1 MQMDLLSL
9 IPDNIAEVLTGILR
23 FTELRR
29 RVLHGNIHGVD
40 VPGFVPQDMPVREFA
55 EVLNDA
61 LAEHLRNRRL
71 LFRDTA
77 NITFGPNSSTR
88 IRPVADDH
96 AHALL
101 RKNRDEYMELQ
112 VGKLLENALNRK
124 VAMELLS
131 EKCGVCPGTL
141 EWNVDMN
148 LAGDRPVENSSTHF
162 DKAE

>member
-1 MQMDLLSL
+1 MDLLSL

-29 RVLHGNIHGVD
+29 RILHTNIHSVD

-71 LFRDTA
+71 LFRDTT
-77 NITFGPNSSTR
+77 NIAFGPNSSTR
-88 IRPVADDH
+88 IRPVVDDH
-96 AHALL
+96 ALALL
-101 RKNRDEYMELQ
+101 QKSRDEYMELQ
-112 VGKLLENALNRK
+112 ISKLLENTLNRK
-124 VAMELLS
+124 VAMELLAQ
-131 EKCGVCPGTL
+131 KCGVRPDTL
-141 EWNVDMN
+141 EWNVDMTLTGN
-148 LAGDRPVENSSTHF
+148 SPRENSSTQC